1 MPPLP
6 LKFTDDA
13 ANTIDSLERRSRFIQ
28 DESLPK
34 LLACKGPLVEQQNLS
49 EELRE
54 DLGVFSRQIESLS
67 LMIDDQSGERARKE
81 LKGVVQKF
89 TDELHELRAQTRT
102 AILTS
107 KKAVEARQR
116 SNRDELFGNYSS
128 QNGTSQSEKI
138 TEDAI
143 MKANADVTEALRR
156 TITTMQAELEK
167 SVLSN
172 QLLDSSTAALRAT
185 SNQHDTL
192 TSAIETSK
200 HLVTALEKADWL
212 DRLLIISAFVF
223 FLLVVLFI
231 LKQRF
236 VDRGIRIMFWWTRF
250 IPDFSGDA
258 ELLMQEEGK
267 VTVTEVLS
275 SATSTLA
282 AAATTATAVTAS
294 SVAGV
299 VSSIVGS
306 SVSLQ
311 DSVLAS
317 PTSVIADPVE
327 TPSPSATEDMA
338 VLSSIVP
345 SSSLVI
351 LPSSP
356 RTRPT
361 EHVEL

>member
-13 ANTIDSLERRSRFIQ
+13 SNTIDSLERRSRFLQ
-28 DESLPK
+28 DDSLPK
-34 LLACKGPLVEQQNLS
+34 LLACKGPLVVQQNLA

-81 LKGVVQKF
+81 LKGIVQKF
-89 TDELHELRAQTRT
+89 TDELHELRAQTRI

-107 KKAVEARQR
+107 KKAVEAHQR
-116 SNRDELFGNYSS
+116 SNRDELFSNYNGSS

-156 TITTMQAELEK
+156 TITAMQSELEK

-172 QLLDSSTAALRAT
+172 QLLETSTAALRAT
-185 SNQHDTL
+185 SGQHDTL
-192 TSAIETSK
+192 TTAIETSK

-212 DRLLIISAFVF
+212 DRLLIMSAFVF

-236 VDRGIRIMFWWTRF
+236 VDRGIRLMFWWTRF

-267 VTVTEVLS
+267 ATVTEVVS
-275 SATSTLA
+275 SVATA
-282 AAATTATAVTAS
+282 AAVTAS
-294 SVAGV
+294 SVVGV
-299 VSSIVGS
+299 VSSVVAS
-306 SVSLQ
+306 SQ
-311 DSVLAS
+311 EPVLN
-317 PTSVIADPVE
+317 
-327 TPSPSATEDMA
+327 
-338 VLSSIVP
+338 
-345 SSSLVI
+345 
-351 LPSSP
+351 
-356 RTRPT
+356 
-361 EHVEL
+361 

>member
-6 LKFTDDA
+6 LKLTDDA
-13 ANTIDSLERRSRFIQ
+13 SNTIDSLERRSRFIQ

-34 LLACKGPLVEQQNLS
+34 LLACKGPLVVQQNLA

-81 LKGVVQKF
+81 LKRIVQKF
-89 TDELHELRAQTRT
+89 TDELHELRAQTRI

-107 KKAVEARQR
+107 KKAVEAHQR
-116 SNRDELFGNYSS
+116 SNRDELFSNYNGSS
-128 QNGTSQSEKI
+128 QNGGTSQSEKI

-143 MKANADVTEALRR
+143 MKANADVTDALRR
-156 TITTMQAELEK
+156 TITAMQSELEK

-172 QLLDSSTAALRAT
+172 QLLETSTAALRAT

-192 TSAIETSK
+192 TTAIETSK

-236 VDRGIRIMFWWTRF
+236 VDRGIRLMFWWTRF

-258 ELLMQEEGK
+258 ELLMEEEEGRAK
-267 VTVTEVLS
+267 VVEAVS
-275 SATSTLA
+275 SVATA
-282 AAATTATAVTAS
+282 AAVTAS
-294 SVAGV
+294 SVVGV
-299 VSSIVGS
+299 VSSMVGS
-306 SVSLQ
+306 HSQ
-311 DSVLAS
+311 EPVL
-317 PTSVIADPVE
+317 D
-327 TPSPSATEDMA
+327 SPSSVVDPPASSSTATADVDPDEPIST
-338 VLSSIVP
+338 VLSSI
-345 SSSLVI
+345 I
-351 LPSSP
+351 SSP
-356 RTRPT
+356 STTLLSSARTRPT